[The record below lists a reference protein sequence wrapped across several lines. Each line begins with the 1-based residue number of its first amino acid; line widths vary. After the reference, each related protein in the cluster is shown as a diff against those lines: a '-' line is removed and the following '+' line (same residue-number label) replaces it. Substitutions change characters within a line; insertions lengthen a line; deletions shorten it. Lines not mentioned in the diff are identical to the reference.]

1 MATKPYF
8 SKKELKDGKISFL
21 TDKIAFFYFILRI
34 NGGFSNRKLIELT
47 KTFNHRSALGVS
59 EKEFGDLSY
68 LSILKMA
75 FEKLKILY

>member
-8 SKKELKDGKISFL
+8 SKKQVKDGKISFL

-47 KTFNHRSALGVS
+47 KTFNHRSVLGVS
-59 EKEFGDLSY
+59 EKELTELTY
-68 LSILKMA
+68 K
-75 FEKLKILY
+75 KILNITFEN